1 MPFARRQ
8 ARKRRHVDECLRTGR
23 RIPGR
28 SCLQSAFRAERRKVA
43 SSAAPRSF
51 PSPPC
56 LPGTGARRK
65 RHRPAPPRQGRT
77 LLSEKAVPK
86 SVLPVCGNPRPRLQH
101 PPLTKVRT
109 GAWPPA
115 AGQGRRAILPFRTP
129 LYRNVRCVAPSPP
142 ETPIFDIR
150 TFILCR
156 VMHEPSGKFN
166 SLLGI
171 ILDKKSFRGH
181 IHFNDNVSKR
191 RSCRSDLLPVPR
203 SPSCNTIPPTSSRP
217 SAACP

>member
-8 ARKRRHVDECLRTGR
+8 ARKRRHVDECLRTVR

-43 SSAAPRSF
+43 SSAAPPFFPVTPVPSGNRSTSKTSPASPATARAHSPF
-51 PSPPC
+51 GKGRAEIRLAGMRKSPPT
-56 LPGTGARRK
+56 P
-65 RHRPAPPRQGRT
+65 PAPPLT
-77 LLSEKAVPK
+77 TV
-86 SVLPVCGNPRPRLQH
+86 RP
-101 PPLTKVRT
+101 

-142 ETPIFDIR
+142 ETLIFDIR

-171 ILDKKSFRGH
+171 ILDK
-181 IHFNDNVSKR
+181 
-191 RSCRSDLLPVPR
+191 
-203 SPSCNTIPPTSSRP
+203 
-217 SAACP
+217 

>member
-56 LPGTGARRK
+56 LPETGARRK

-86 SVLPVCGNPRPRLQH
+86 SVLTGCGNPRPRLQ
-101 PPLTKVRT
+101 PPPSDKVTHRRLAARSRT
-109 GAWPPA
+109 RQARHSPLSYASLP
-115 AGQGRRAILPFRTP
+115 QCPMRRALPSRNADFRHP
-129 LYRNVRCVAPSPP
+129 YV
-142 ETPIFDIR
+142 
-150 TFILCR
+150 
-156 VMHEPSGKFN
+156 H
-166 SLLGI
+166 
-171 ILDKKSFRGH
+171 
-181 IHFNDNVSKR
+181 
-191 RSCRSDLLPVPR
+191 PVPGHAR
-203 SPSCNTIPPTSSRP
+203 AIRKI
-217 SAACP
+217 